1 MPQFFRLLSLLAPQ
15 EDTIAELSGQPLWGL
30 EMPDQPYSCWSPF
43 PFTVSP
49 SAATSGDGF
58 FIAPREGSSILE
70 YDTSGE
76 VNRILR
82 IDEPSRVV
90 TQADI
95 DAYVDD
101 PGQFGTPAFRRSLGF
116 PDEMAAFQLL
126 LVDEAGWLWA
136 KLFGPRSTDPSSWV
150 IFDLDGRAHGTVELP
165 ADLEVHQIGPDFVLG
180 FVLDEFGVPVVRK
193 YRLHRN

>member
-1 MPQFFRLLSLLAPQ
+1 
-15 EDTIAELSGQPLWGL
+15 
-30 EMPDQPYSCWSPF
+30 
-43 PFTVSP
+43 
-49 SAATSGDGF
+49 
-58 FIAPREGSSILE
+58 LE

-165 ADLEVHQIGPDFVLG
+165 ADLAVHQIGPDFVLG